1 MNTAT
6 IEQLIVERFLRYTA
20 IDTRSDDHIATKP
33 STAGQWDLLH
43 LLVKELKELGLEDVS
58 LNADGFLIAR
68 IPSNIPGSAQP
79 PVIGFMAH
87 VDTSPDMPGNG
98 VRPQIIEAYDGSDIP
113 LGDQWTLTTADNPL
127 LKKYVGST
135 IITTDGRTLLGA
147 DDKAGVAEIMAVLQY
162 YHDHPEIRHGA
173 LEIIF
178 TADEETGH
186 GMDGFP
192 LEQLH
197 ARCCY
202 TMDGGRSG
210 EIESECFHANRVDI
224 TFTGVMYHPGAAR
237 GRMVNAITMANRFC
251 MMIPQS
257 ESPETTDERE
267 GYYYLGEISGDSSSC
282 TLIMNLRDF
291 EASGMERRIRV
302 VEAAAHAV
310 QESSAAGKVDLK
322 VIKQYVNMAEYVS
335 KDPLVMEKLQ
345 QAVER
350 AGITP
355 IMQPIRGG
363 TDGARL
369 SEMGIPAPNI
379 FAGGVNFHS
388 RFEWVAV
395 PAMVEAAVVIDTLIH
410 LWSSEQA

>member
-1 MNTAT
+1 
-6 IEQLIVERFLRYTA
+6 
-20 IDTRSDDHIATKP
+20 
-33 STAGQWDLLH
+33 
-43 LLVKELKELGLEDVS
+43 
-58 LNADGFLIAR
+58 
-68 IPSNIPGSAQP
+68 
-79 PVIGFMAH
+79 
-87 VDTSPDMPGNG
+87 
-98 VRPQIIEAYDGSDIP
+98 
-113 LGDQWTLTTADNPL
+113 
-127 LKKYVGST
+127 
-135 IITTDGRTLLGA
+135 
-147 DDKAGVAEIMAVLQY
+147 
-162 YHDHPEIRHGA
+162 
-173 LEIIF
+173 
-178 TADEETGH
+178 
-186 GMDGFP
+186 
-192 LEQLH
+192 
-197 ARCCY
+197 
-202 TMDGGRSG
+202 
-210 EIESECFHANRVDI
+210 
-224 TFTGVMYHPGAAR
+224 
-237 GRMVNAITMANRFC
+237 
-251 MMIPQS
+251 
-257 ESPETTDERE
+257 
-267 GYYYLGEISGDSSSC
+267 
-282 TLIMNLRDF
+282 MNLRDF